1 MNMIKKINRRFVLLG
16 LSSIVLLL
24 LAIPSMAQTFH
35 VASFNLRYDNKGDS
49 LNAWPYRKH
58 AVAGL
63 IRFHEFDI
71 FGTQEGLAHQ
81 LEDLNEALPRHT
93 YIGVGRD
100 DGQRKGEH
108 SAIFYDTDKFELLE
122 NGDFWLAEETDKP
135 VKGWDAALPR
145 ICSWGKFR
153 EKASG
158 TIFYFFNLHFDHV
171 GVRARAESA
180 KLVLAKVGEISRHS
194 APVILT
200 GDFNVD
206 QHDESYLL
214 ITGSGTLVDSY
225 EQASFRYGASG
236 TFNSFN
242 VHSKTD
248 SRIDHVFV
256 SKGIEVHKHGIL
268 TDFYQPN
275 QTAELADSRNFPKEV
290 SLYQNVNRLP
300 SDHFPVAAKIT
311 IKR

>member
-1 MNMIKKINRRFVLLG
+1 MRLTLC
-16 LSSIVLLL
+16 SIVLLL
-24 LAIPSMAQTFH
+24 LTIPSMAQTLQ

-49 LNAWPYRKH
+49 LNAWSYRKH
-58 AVAGL
+58 AVSGL
-63 IRFHEFDI
+63 IKFHEFDI

-81 LEDLNEALPRHT
+81 LEDLTTALPHHA
-93 YIGVGRD
+93 YIGIGRE
-100 DGQRKGEH
+100 DGQQKGEH
-108 SAIFYDTDKFELLE
+108 SAIFYHTGKFELLE

-145 ICSWGKFR
+145 ICSWGKFK

-158 TIFYFFNLHFDHV
+158 TVFYFFNLHFDHV
-171 GVRARAESA
+171 GVQARAESA
-180 KLVLAKVGEISRHS
+180 KLVLSKITEITQNQ

-214 ITGSGTLVDSY
+214 ITQSGTLVDSY
-225 EQASFRYGASG
+225 EQAPLRYGASG

-242 VHSKTD
+242 IHSKTN

-256 SKGIEVHKHGIL
+256 SKGVEVLKHGIL
-268 TDFYQPN
+268 TDFYQPD
-275 QTAELADSRNFPKEV
+275 QSDGLADSRNFPKEV
-290 SLYQNVNRLP
+290 ALYQNVSQLP
-300 SDHFPVAAKIT
+300 SDHFPVMAKIT
-311 IKR
+311 INP

>member
-1 MNMIKKINRRFVLLG
+1 MTKVNHQLIRLTLC
-16 LSSIVLLL
+16 SIVLLFL
-24 LAIPSMAQTFH
+24 TIPSIAQTFQ

-49 LNAWPYRKH
+49 LNAWSYRKH
-58 AVAGL
+58 AVSGL
-63 IRFHEFDI
+63 IKFHEFDI

-81 LEDLNEALPRHT
+81 LEDLTAALPHHA
-93 YIGVGRD
+93 YIGIGRD
-100 DGQRKGEH
+100 DGQQKGEH
-108 SAIFYDTDKFELLE
+108 SAIFYHTAKFELLE

-145 ICSWGKFR
+145 ICSWGKFK

-158 TIFYFFNLHFDHV
+158 TVFYFFNLHFDHV
-171 GVRARAESA
+171 GVQARAESA
-180 KLVLAKVGEISRHS
+180 KLVLSKITEITQDQ

-214 ITGSGTLVDSY
+214 ITQSGTLVDSY
-225 EQASFRYGASG
+225 EQAPLRYGASG

-242 VHSKTD
+242 IHSKTD

-256 SKGIEVHKHGIL
+256 STGVEVLKHGIL
-268 TDFYQPN
+268 TDFYQPD
-275 QTAELADSRNFPKEV
+275 QIDGLADSRNFPKEV
-290 SLYQNVNRLP
+290 ALYQNINRLP
-300 SDHFPVAAKIT
+300 SDHFPVMAKIT
-311 IKR
+311 INP